1 MRVQAEERGMT
12 VAMFP
17 GTFDPVT
24 NGHLDLIKRSARIFA
39 KLIVAI
45 FDHPVK
51 KPLFSVDERRKLL
64 EQATHGLANVEIDSF
79 SHTLLV
85 FYARQRQASVIVRGV
100 RAIADFEYETQMTSM
115 NRHLDDSIE
124 TVYLT
129 PRSEYGYVAS
139 SLVKEVATYGG
150 NVEHLVPPPV
160 LVALKEKLQQRT

>member
-1 MRVQAEERGMT
+1 MT
-12 VAMFP
+12 VAVFP

-24 NGHLDLIKRSARIFA
+24 NGHLDLIQRSARIFT

-45 FDHPVK
+45 FDNPMK
-51 KPLFSVDERRKLL
+51 KQLFSVAERRELL
-64 EQATHGLANVEIDSF
+64 EQSTRGLVNVEIDSF
-79 SHTLLV
+79 SHTLLI
-85 FYARQRQASVIVRGV
+85 FYAKQRHINVIVGGV

-115 NRHLDDSIE
+115 NRHLDETIE

-139 SLVKEVATYGG
+139 SLIKEVATYGG

-160 LVALKEKLQQRT
+160 LLALKEKLRQTS

>member
-1 MRVQAEERGMT
+1 MT
-12 VAMFP
+12 VAVFP

-24 NGHLDLIKRSARIFA
+24 NGHLDLIQRSARIFA

-45 FDHPVK
+45 FDNPMK
-51 KPLFSVDERRKLL
+51 KQLFTVAERRELL
-64 EQATHGLANVEIDSF
+64 EQSTRGLANVEIDSF
-79 SHTLLV
+79 SHTLLI
-85 FYARQRQASVIVRGV
+85 FYARQRQVNVIVRGV

-115 NRHLDDSIE
+115 NRHLDDTVD

-139 SLVKEVATYGG
+139 SLIKEVATYGG

-160 LVALKEKLQQRT
+160 LLALKEKLRQTS

>member
-1 MRVQAEERGMT
+1 MT
-12 VAMFP
+12 VAVFP

-24 NGHLDLIKRSARIFA
+24 NGHLDLIQRSARIFT

-45 FDHPVK
+45 FDNPMK
-51 KPLFSVDERRKLL
+51 KQLFSVPERRELL
-64 EQATHGLANVEIDSF
+64 EQSTHGLANVEIDSF
-79 SHTLLV
+79 SHTLLI
-85 FYARQRQASVIVRGV
+85 FYAKQRHVNVIVRGV

-115 NRHLDDSIE
+115 NRHLDETIE

-139 SLVKEVATYGG
+139 SLIKEVATYGG

-160 LVALKEKLQQRT
+160 LLALKEKLRQTS